1 MIRLGAI
8 VRLLMLAA
16 CLVPFTSAR
25 QAVSAFAPFVP
36 LSPLAAGNSE
46 APAPVSEEDDERE
59 TDGKERLSAC
69 SRHRPAAHEPVGD
82 PRTARAARGAH
93 SVGARTKPL
102 VPVDHFCNGL
112 GTPYRC

>member
-1 MIRLGAI
+1 MAQLGAI
-8 VRLLMLAA
+8 VRLLMLVA

-36 LSPLAAGNSE
+36 LTPLAAGSSE

-59 TDGKERLSAC
+59 TAGKERLSASSRQRPAVREHVGDLQTSHA
-69 SRHRPAAHEPVGD
+69 SRHAHPVG
-82 PRTARAARGAH
+82 
-93 SVGARTKPL
+93 VRTKPT
-102 VPVDHFCNGL
+102 VPVDHFRNGL

>member
-1 MIRLGAI
+1 
-8 VRLLMLAA
+8 MLAA

-46 APAPVSEEDDERE
+46 APTPAGEEDDERE
-59 TDGKERLSAC
+59 TAGKERLSA
-69 SRHRPAAHEPVGD
+69 SARHRPAVHEQVGDLRTSHASRHAHPVG
-82 PRTARAARGAH
+82 
-93 SVGARTKPL
+93 VRTKPL